1 VSHPAVW
8 IFLVPNFLLIARS
21 LTFATPLPD
30 SSLSTIRF
38 DQKINS
44 QVSLDLPFVDEN
56 GTPVALASCF
66 HRKPVILVLVYYEC
80 PMLCSMVLN
89 GMVESL
95 QEMKPSIGTDFDV
108 LNVSINPTETAKLAA
123 AKKRT
128 YLKRYG
134 RSSASAGWHFL
145 TGSEASITEL
155 TKEVG
160 FNYVYDSDSKQ
171 YAHPSGLIVL
181 TPQGKV
187 SRYLFGIKFS
197 ATELNT
203 ALKEASANRTG
214 SPIQQLVL
222 LCFHYN
228 PIHGKYGA
236 LIMIIVRSLAAATLV
251 ALLWLVIS
259 MVRREKRTALS
270 TASSAASQ

>member
-1 VSHPAVW
+1 M
-8 IFLVPNFLLIARS
+8 I
-21 LTFATPLPD
+21 
-30 SSLSTIRF
+30 
-38 DQKINS
+38 
-44 QVSLDLPFVDEN
+44 
-56 GTPVALASCF
+56 
-66 HRKPVILVLVYYEC
+66 
-80 PMLCSMVLN
+80 
-89 GMVESL
+89 ESL

-108 LNVSINPTETAKLAA
+108 LNISIDPTETAKLAA

-145 TGSEASITEL
+145 TGNEASITQL

-270 TASSAASQ
+270 TASSAASP